1 MEEIR
6 FRLAGFKKWGENL
19 KSMRN
24 EEKRRRNRRRR
35 HETFNRRRRRRKL
48 VGCGCVFIRVWA
60 PLNRSEVYIYILK
73 SSQFHC
79 WHCDGYATAKKL
91 GFKSCY
97 FVANLLQILGR
108 RNSIVEFATEMR
120 KTRVRSKFLAISRS
134 FLANLRRPCPLQ
146 ICDDFTLT
154 ATRLAIYLQYCCK
167 FARKHFCCKF
177 SSQNVCFLVVVHWG
191 MSITI

>member
-1 MEEIR
+1 MRNEERRWRIRRRRGFEADKKKTKKKKEKKMEEIR
-6 FRLAGFKKWGENL
+6 FRLVGFKKWGENL

-108 RNSIVEFATEMR
+108 RNSIVEFATKMLYT
-120 KTRVRSKFLAISRS
+120 K
-134 FLANLRRPCPLQ
+134 N
-146 ICDDFTLT
+146 
-154 ATRLAIYLQYCCK
+154 
-167 FARKHFCCKF
+167 
-177 SSQNVCFLVVVHWG
+177 
-191 MSITI
+191 